1 MQNWLKYRRPLL
13 GILLLVTVL
22 FAWNLQYVRVDFSF
36 DKFHPV
42 DDREVTLYHAFQNV
56 FPNYDN
62 AIQVALSNEKGDI
75 WQPEFLDQV
84 DSLFA
89 GWSRIRNVDS
99 VLSPTR
105 IQYYRR
111 AGLSVKGRPLIR
123 YDSPKAIE
131 RSKDRVREDSVLYFN
146 NFSEDGAW
154 IGGLVLINPEVL
166 DLAPRDSVTKAIEQN
181 LEDSGLKYVLSGVPV
196 IRTGYVD
203 KIRSELIWFIVSAV
217 VLTLLV
223 MFLLYRNWWSM
234 LLPFLGVG
242 LGIVWT
248 MGFMGMVGKTLDMV
262 ANLLPSIIFVV
273 AISDVVHL
281 FTRYQQELHKGL
293 SRKEAM
299 KATLQEIGV
308 ALFLT
313 SFTTAIGFASLLVSP
328 LPPIKEFGLVA
339 AAGVI
344 FAFLIAIVLIPNALM
359 LIPAEKV
366 RSSRG
371 AGNVGGWEKFLLRI
385 HWWVKAN
392 GRLVF
397 VAFAIVIGVGI
408 FGASRIS
415 LDTYLLD
422 DIGRRDPVRQSMEF
436 FEENFYGAR
445 AFEMAIVPREG
456 HSMTDL
462 KVVKELEKVED
473 YLHSKE
479 RISPFFSIVS
489 FLKTANKM
497 SKGGRTA
504 KFEVPDEQDKIDE
517 FVGLG
522 YAGPAEK
529 VLDMAM
535 TRDQRLGRLSARL
548 GDIGTYRFEALEDSL
563 AHFYRT
569 RVDTSTFAYHLTG
582 SGIITDQNTVYLRQG
597 LFNGLALA
605 FGLIS
610 ILMGLLFRSWRM
622 MLIGIVPNVI
632 PLLLTAGIMGFMGL
646 NLRASSSIVF
656 LVAFGIAVDDTI
668 HFLSRLRIELRE
680 GRDIETALMNT
691 TTGTGKAL
699 ILTTLILLAGFVYLL
714 TSDFGGTYIVG
725 LFTGLTLLL
734 ALLSDLLLLPVL
746 VRWSGIGRKKGRSGP
761 ADENEKAP

>member
-13 GILLLVTVL
+13 GVLLLITVV

-42 DDREVTLYHAFQNV
+42 EDREVSIYHAYQKI
-56 FPNYDN
+56 FPHYDN
-62 AIQVALSNEKGDI
+62 GIQVALSNAEGDI

-89 GWSRIRNVDS
+89 RWGRLNNVDS

-105 IQYYRR
+105 IQSYRR
-111 AGLSVKGRPLIR
+111 VGLSVKGRPLIR
-123 YDSPKAIE
+123 YDSPKAIA
-131 RSKDRVREDSVLYFN
+131 RSKERVRDDSILYFN

-166 DLAPRDSVTKAIEQN
+166 DLAPRDSVTKVIEQN
-181 LEDSGLKYVLSGVPV
+181 LKDSGLKYVLSGVPV
-196 IRTGYVD
+196 IRTGYVE
-203 KIRSELIWFIVSAV
+203 KIRSELIWFIVSAI

-248 MGFMGMVGKTLDMV
+248 MGFMGTVGKTLDMV
-262 ANLLPSIIFVV
+262 ANLLPSIVFVV

-299 KATLQEIGV
+299 QSTLKEIGV

-328 LPPIKEFGLVA
+328 LPPIKEFGLIA

-344 FAFLIAIVLIPNALM
+344 FAFLISIVLIPNALM

-366 RSSRG
+366 RGSKG
-371 AGNVGGWEKFLLRI
+371 AGNVGDWEKKLLRV
-385 HWWVKAN
+385 HYWVKAN

-397 VAFAIVIGVGI
+397 FSFVILIGVGI
-408 FGASRIS
+408 WGASRIS
-415 LDTYLLD
+415 LNTYLID
-422 DIGRRDPVRQSMEF
+422 DIGPRDPVRQSMTF
-436 FEENFYGAR
+436 FEDNFYGAR
-445 AFEMAIVPREG
+445 AFEMAIAPREG
-456 HSMTDL
+456 YSMTDL

-473 YLHSKE
+473 YLHSQE

-504 KFEVPDEQDKIDE
+504 RFEVPNDQDKIEE

-522 YAGPAEK
+522 YTGPAEK
-529 VLDMAM
+529 VLEMVM
-535 TRDQRLGRLSARL
+535 TRDRQIGRLSARL
-548 GDIGTYRFEALEDSL
+548 GDVGTYRFEALEDSL
-563 AHFYRT
+563 SNFYRT
-569 RVDTSTFAYHLTG
+569 QLDTTTFAYHLTG

-610 ILMGLLFRSWRM
+610 VLMGLLFRSWRM

-632 PLLLTAGIMGFMGL
+632 PLLLTAGVMGFMGI

-699 ILTTLILLAGFVYLL
+699 ILTTLILLAGFVFLL

-734 ALLSDLLLLPVL
+734 ALFSDLLLLPVL
-746 VRWSGIGRKKGRSGP
+746 VRWSGLGKKKKEDP
-761 ADENEKAP
+761 KT